1 MNGFQDTLLD
11 FAEDN
16 TLAGFRLHRLE
27 VLNWGTF
34 HNKVYTLNLNGQN
47 SLLTGDIGS
56 GKSTLV
62 DAVTTLL
69 VPAHRIS
76 YNKAA
81 GADSKERSLR
91 SYVMGYFRSTRGDLG
106 AKQEALR
113 DANSYSVILGVFY
126 NEGYDQWVTIAQ
138 VFWLKEGQN
147 QPAKFFVVADRALSI
162 VEDFSNFGKDMSAL
176 RKRLRDSALVE
187 LFDSYKDYAGG
198 FRKRFG
204 LKNEQAL
211 ELFHQ
216 TVSMKQVGNLTDFV
230 REHMLEESQSAQKVD
245 ELIRHFDD
253 LNQAH
258 QLVLKAKHQ
267 VSLLEPMVAD
277 GQRYAGLQNEQ
288 AHWEAMREGLEG
300 FFAEQKIVLLQKREQ
315 SLHTD
320 LTRTTAQVEQLQQ
333 QKQDQQAQR
342 DELKQAI
349 SDQGGDRLAAL
360 QKSITDAQTHKTKCQ
375 HKSQEYQTL
384 LAQVDWPMPTDAVAF
399 AQTRQDLSG
408 LAEQTEQQQIELE
421 NQQQEQAFEFR
432 GQKQAYEELDKQIQS
447 LKQRKNNIDE
457 AQIQIRQALCQAL
470 DLDESEMPFVGEL
483 LQVREEDQAWEGAI
497 ERILHNF
504 ALSLL
509 VPDRHYAAVSEWV
522 EQTRLKGRLVYYRV
536 KEAVSAGLLNLH
548 PQSLVRKVSIKPDS
562 EFYDYL
568 QGQLAKRFDY
578 ACCESLADFRRE
590 KLAVTLQ
597 GQVKSGD
604 QRHEKDDR
612 RALNDRRFYVLGWS
626 NQDKIA
632 ALQAEAAQLQSAM
645 LKQAQTL
652 ESLKQRINAL
662 KQKFTALAKLS
673 HYQDFEELNWQKWVS
688 LLDKLMAEKTELEA
702 SHDQLKLL
710 QRQLEALE
718 QTMRQ
723 TEDSLSQRHR
733 ELGDI
738 QSKLD
743 GVAQDLTQAQDIL
756 RQQLDAGRLNDALRD
771 ALNQAQTDWQLQVQR
786 VESIEPR
793 QSEMRVKIQN
803 EINNVRGK
811 LDRQQAKLIQMIND
825 FCHQYPAE
833 TKDFSADI
841 AGLVEFEGLLNQL
854 LADDLPRFEA
864 RFKEQLNQNTI
875 NQISHFKV
883 QLKQAQLEI
892 KERIDTI
899 NQSLADIDYNPG
911 RFIRLEVAPN
921 PDPEIKAFYQE
932 LEACTENTLTGS
944 QDEQYSEA
952 KFLQVKALIDRFA
965 GREGLVDLDK
975 RWTAKVTD
983 VRNFYQFSASERYRE
998 DDTEHEHYSDSAG
1011 KSGGQKEKL
1020 AYTVLAASLAYQFG
1034 LEWGEVKSRS
1044 FRFVVIDE
1052 AFGRGSDDSAR
1063 FGLELFKQ
1071 LNLQLLIV
1079 TPKQKIHVIEPYVAN
1094 VGFVT
1099 NREGRES
1106 QLRNLTIEQ
1115 HLEQKAKFLGSSP
1128 SSSFQALRAHIHD
1141 TPL

>member
-1 MNGFQDTLLD
+1 MSAFQDTLLD
-11 FAEDN
+11 FADDN
-16 TLAGFRLHRLE
+16 TLAGFRLHQLQ

-34 HNKVYTLNLNGQN
+34 HNKVYSLTLNGQN

-69 VPAHRIS
+69 VPAHRIA

-113 DANSYSVILGVFY
+113 DANQYSVILGVFY

-162 VEDFSNFGKDMSAL
+162 VEDFSNFGKDMNAL
-176 RKRLRDSALVE
+176 RKRLRDSQLIE

-230 REHMLEESQSAQKVD
+230 REHMLEENQSAQKV
-245 ELIRHFDD
+245 EALIHHFDD

-277 GQRYAGLQNEQ
+277 GQRYASLQAEQ
-288 AHWEAMREGLEG
+288 AYWEAMREGLEG
-300 FFAEQKIVLLQKREQ
+300 FFAEQKITLLQKREQ
-315 SLHTD
+315 SLQTD
-320 LTRTTAQVEQLQQ
+320 LTRTQAQVEQLQH

-349 SDQGGDRLAAL
+349 SDQGGDRLATL
-360 QKSITDAQTHKTKCQ
+360 QKSINDAQTNQQKCRS
-375 HKSQEYQTL
+375 KSDAYQTL
-384 LAQVDWPMPTDAVAF
+384 LTQVDLSMPTDGVEF
-399 AQTRQDLSG
+399 AQTRKNMAQKT
-408 LAEQTEQQQIELE
+408 EQTEHQQTEQE
-421 NQQQEQAFEFR
+421 NQQKELEFDFR
-432 GQKQAYEELDKQIQS
+432 QQRLAYDQLDAQIQS
-447 LKQRKNNIDE
+447 LKKRKNNIDE
-457 AQIQIRQALCQAL
+457 TQIQIRQALCQAL
-470 DLDESEMPFVGEL
+470 DLDENEMPFVGEL

-536 KEAVSAGLLNLH
+536 KHAEISPGLVNLH
-548 PQSLVRKVSIKPDS
+548 PLSLVRKVSIKPDS

-568 QGQLAKRFDY
+568 QAQLVKRFDY
-578 ACCESLADFRRE
+578 TCCDSLTDFRRE

-597 GQVKSGD
+597 GQIKSGN

-632 ALQAEAAQLQSAM
+632 ALQTEVHSLQQALAQQADDIAQRQKRIDQ
-645 LKQAQTL
+645 LKQQL
-652 ESLKQRINAL
+652 NA
-662 KQKFTALAKLS
+662 FTKLS
-673 HYQDFEELNWQKWVS
+673 HYQDFDELNWSHWVNV
-688 LLDKLMAEKTELEA
+688 LDKLLAEKAELEA

-710 QRQLEALE
+710 QHQLETLE
-718 QTMRQ
+718 KEMRA
-723 TEDSLSQRHR
+723 TEESLNQRYR

-738 QSKLD
+738 QSKLETLSND
-743 GVAQDLTQAQDIL
+743 LAQAQHTLTQQKQLAQFDDTL
-756 RQQLDAGRLNDALRD
+756 RAAL
-771 ALNQAQTDWQLQVQR
+771 LKAQTEWQLHPQR
-786 VESIEPR
+786 VESIEHR
-793 QSEMRVKIQN
+793 QSEMRGKIQI
-803 EINNVRGK
+803 EINNLRGK
-811 LDRQQAKLIQMIND
+811 LDRQQTKLVQMIND

-841 AGLVEFEGLLNQL
+841 AGLVEFEALLNQL

-883 QLKQAQLEI
+883 QLKQAQLKI

-921 PDPEIKAFYQE
+921 LDSEIRDFYLE

-998 DDTEHEHYSDSAG
+998 DDSEHEHYSDSAG

-1034 LEWGEVKSRS
+1034 LEWGEIKSRS

-1106 QLRNLTIEQ
+1106 LLRNLTIEQ
-1115 HLEQKAKFLGSSP
+1115 HLEQKAQ
-1128 SSSFQALRAHIHD
+1128 FQALKGHHHD
-1141 TPL
+1141 APR

>member
-1 MNGFQDTLLD
+1 MNPMQDTLLD
-11 FAEDN
+11 FSDDN
-16 TLAGFRLHRLE
+16 TQAGFRLHRLE
-27 VLNWGTF
+27 VFNWGTF
-34 HNKVYTLNLNGQN
+34 HNKVYTLTLNGHN

-81 GADSKERSLR
+81 GADAKERSLR
-91 SYVMGYFRSTRGDLG
+91 SYVMGYFRSTRGELG

-113 DANSYSVILGVFY
+113 DASQYSVILGVFY
-126 NEGYDQWVTIAQ
+126 NQGYDQWVTIAQ

-147 QPAKFFVVADRALSI
+147 QPAKFFVVADKALSI
-162 VEDFSNFGKDMSAL
+162 VEDFSNFGKDMNAL
-176 RKRLRDSALVE
+176 RKRLRDSQLIE

-230 REHMLEESQSAQKVD
+230 REHMLEQTQSAQKV
-245 ELIRHFDD
+245 EALIRHFDD

-267 VSLLEPMVAD
+267 VELLAPMVAD
-277 GQRYAGLQNEQ
+277 GQRYTGLQTEQ
-288 AHWEAMREGLEG
+288 AHWEAMREALEG
-300 FFAEQKIVLLQKREQ
+300 FFAEQKSALLEKREQ
-315 SLHTD
+315 SLQTD
-320 LTRTTAQVEQLQQ
+320 LIRAQAQIEQFQQ
-333 QKQDQQAQR
+333 TKQDQQAQR
-342 DELKQAI
+342 DALKQAI

-360 QKSITDAQTHKTKCQ
+360 QKSIA
-375 HKSQEYQTL
+375 E
-384 LAQVDWPMPTDAVAF
+384 AQVTKQKCERKSKDYQHLIEQVSLGLPQDGVAF
-399 AQTRQDLSG
+399 AQTRVEINQ
-408 LAEQTEQQQIELE
+408 AATQVEQQQIECQH
-421 NQQQEQAFEFR
+421 QQQELEFEFR
-432 GQKQAYEELDKQIQS
+432 HQRKAYSELDNQIQS
-447 LKQRKNNIDE
+447 LKKRKNNIDE
-457 AQIQIRQALCQAL
+457 SQILIRQALCQAL
-470 DLDESEMPFVGEL
+470 DLDEADMPFVGEL

-509 VPDRHYAAVSEWV
+509 VPERHYAAVSDWV
-522 EQTRLKGRLVYYRV
+522 ERTQLKGRLVYYRV
-536 KEAVSAGLLNLH
+536 KTDAQQPGLVSLH
-548 PQSLVRKVSIKPDS
+548 PQSLVRKLSIKPDS

-568 QGQLAKRFDY
+568 TLQLAKRFDY
-578 ACCESLADFRRE
+578 ACCESLVDFRRE
-590 KLAVTLQ
+590 KQAVTLQ

-632 ALQAEAAQLQSAM
+632 ALEQEAKGLQQAM
-645 LKQAQTL
+645 LKRVSELEKLKQQAQ
-652 ESLKQRINAL
+652 AL
-662 KQKFTALAKLS
+662 KQQFTALTKLGQ
-673 HYQDFEELNWQKWVS
+673 YQDFEELNWQKWVS
-688 LLDKLMAEKTELEA
+688 LLDKLLAEKAELEA

-710 QRQLEALE
+710 QQQLEALE
-718 QTMRQ
+718 KDIHQ
-723 TEDSLSQRHR
+723 TEDGLSQRHR

-743 GVAQDLTQAQDIL
+743 ALAADLSQTQAL
-756 RQQLDAGRLNDALRD
+756 LAQQTQAGRFAAGLRD
-771 ALNQAQTDWQLQVQR
+771 ALNQVQTDWQLHAQR

-793 QSEMRVKIQN
+793 QSDMRAKIQY
-803 EINNVRGK
+803 EINK
-811 LDRQQAKLIQMIND
+811 LRASLERLQTKLVGRIND
-825 FCHQYPAE
+825 FCHDYPAE

-841 AGLVEFEGLLNQL
+841 AGLSEFESLLNQL
-854 LADDLPRFEA
+854 MSDDLPRFEA

-892 KERIDTI
+892 KERIDKI

-921 PDPEIKAFYQE
+921 LDAEIKAFYQE
-932 LEACTENTLTGS
+932 LEVCTENTLTGS

-1106 QLRNLTIEQ
+1106 LLRNLTIEQ
-1115 HLEQKAKFLGSSP
+1115 YRDKAKG
-1128 SSSFQALRAHIHD
+1128 
-1141 TPL
+1141 

>member
-1 MNGFQDTLLD
+1 MSGFQETLLD

-16 TLAGFRLHRLE
+16 ALAGFRLHRLE
-27 VLNWGTF
+27 VFNWGTF
-34 HNKVYTLNLNGQN
+34 HNKVYALNLNGHN

-69 VPAHRIS
+69 VPAHRIA

-106 AKQEALR
+106 TKQEALR
-113 DANSYSVILGVFY
+113 DANAYSVILGVFY
-126 NEGYDQWVTIAQ
+126 NEGYDHWVTIAQ

-147 QPAKFFVVADRALSI
+147 QPAKFFVVADKALSI
-162 VEDFSNFGKDMSAL
+162 VDDFSQFGKGMNAL
-176 RKRLRDSALVE
+176 RKRLRDSQLIE
-187 LFDSYKDYAGG
+187 LFDTYKDYAGG

-230 REHMLEESQSAQKVD
+230 REHMLEETQSGQKV
-245 ELIRHFDD
+245 EALIRHFDD

-267 VSLLEPMVAD
+267 VSLLQPMVAD
-277 GQRYAGLQNEQ
+277 GQRYASLQSEQ
-288 AHWEAMREGLEG
+288 QHWESMRDGLEG
-300 FFAEQKIVLLQKREQ
+300 FFAEQKIGLLEKRQQ
-315 SLHTD
+315 SLETD
-320 LTRTTAQVEQLQQ
+320 LTRTQAQLEQLQHT
-333 QKQDQQAQR
+333 KQDQQAQR

-360 QKSITDAQTHKTKCQ
+360 QKAITEAQTSKQKCQ
-375 HKSQEYQTL
+375 TKADAFETL
-384 LAQVDWPMPTDAVAF
+384 LTQVDMAVPQQPVAF
-399 AQTRQDLSG
+399 AQTCADVSH
-408 LAEQTEQQQIELE
+408 ATIQTEQQQIDLE
-421 NQQQEQAFEFR
+421 NQQKELEFDFR
-432 GQKQAYEELDKQIQS
+432 RQRQTHNELDTQIQS

-470 DLDESEMPFVGEL
+470 NLDESEMPFVGEL
-483 LQVREEDQAWEGAI
+483 LQVREQDQAWEGAI

-522 EQTRLKGRLVYYRV
+522 EKTRLKGRLVYFRV
-536 KEAVSAGLLNLH
+536 KNAEKSPGLVNFH

-562 EFYDYL
+562 EFYEYL
-568 QGQLAKRFDY
+568 HGQLANRFDY
-578 ACCESLADFRRE
+578 ACCESLSEFRRE
-590 KLAVTLQ
+590 KQAVTLQ
-597 GQVKSGD
+597 GQVKSGN

-626 NQDKIA
+626 NEDKIA
-632 ALQAEAAQLQSAM
+632 ALEMEAKQLQDSLAQ
-645 LKQAQTL
+645 QASQLAGLTQQVNQ
-652 ESLKQRINAL
+652 LKQRL
-662 KQKFTALAKLS
+662 TALTKLS
-673 HYQDFEELNWQKWVS
+673 HYQDFEELDWQKWVS
-688 LLDKLMAEKTELEA
+688 RLDKLLAEKAELEA

-710 QRQLEALE
+710 QHQLETLE
-718 QTMRQ
+718 DDIRQ
-723 TEDSLSQRHR
+723 TEAGLNQRYR
-733 ELGDI
+733 ELGDS
-738 QSKLD
+738 QSKLETL
-743 GVAQDLTQAQDIL
+743 ARDLTQAQMLLTQQIEDDSFNAYL
-756 RQQLDAGRLNDALRD
+756 RQSLTQVQSDWAL
-771 ALNQAQTDWQLQVQR
+771 QAQR

-793 QSEMRVKIQN
+793 LMDMRAKIQA
-803 EINNVRGK
+803 EMNNFKGK
-811 LDRQQAKLIQMIND
+811 LDRLQAKLIQQIQD

-841 AGLVEFEGLLNQL
+841 AGLVEFEGLLQQL
-854 LADDLPRFEA
+854 QSDDLPRFEA

-911 RFIRLEVAPN
+911 RFIRLEVAAN
-921 PDPEIKAFYQE
+921 PDSEIKDFYQE
-932 LEACTENTLTGS
+932 LEACTENTMTGS

-1099 NREGRES
+1099 NRDGRES

-1115 HLEQKAKFLGSSP
+1115 HLEQKAKYQNR
-1128 SSSFQALRAHIHD
+1128 QAKNHVN
-1141 TPL
+1141 

>member
-1 MNGFQDTLLD
+1 
-11 FAEDN
+11 
-16 TLAGFRLHRLE
+16 
-27 VLNWGTF
+27 
-34 HNKVYTLNLNGQN
+34 
-47 SLLTGDIGS
+47 
-56 GKSTLV
+56 
-62 DAVTTLL
+62 
-69 VPAHRIS
+69 
-76 YNKAA
+76 
-81 GADSKERSLR
+81 
-91 SYVMGYFRSTRGDLG
+91 
-106 AKQEALR
+106 
-113 DANSYSVILGVFY
+113 
-126 NEGYDQWVTIAQ
+126 
-138 VFWLKEGQN
+138 
-147 QPAKFFVVADRALSI
+147 
-162 VEDFSNFGKDMSAL
+162 
-176 RKRLRDSALVE
+176 
-187 LFDSYKDYAGG
+187 
-198 FRKRFG
+198 
-204 LKNEQAL
+204 
-211 ELFHQ
+211 
-216 TVSMKQVGNLTDFV
+216 MKQVGNLTDFV
-230 REHMLEESQSAQKVD
+230 REHMLEESQSAQKVE

-267 VSLLEPMVAD
+267 VSLLQPMVAD
-277 GQRYAGLQNEQ
+277 GQRYADLQAEQ
-288 AHWEAMREGLEG
+288 TQWEAMREGLEG
-300 FFAEQKIVLLQKREQ
+300 FFAEQKTVLLQKREQ
-315 SLHTD
+315 SLQTD
-320 LTRTTAQVEQLQQ
+320 LTRTKAQVEQLQL
-333 QKQDQQAQR
+333 QKQDQQAER

-360 QKSITDAQTHKTKCQ
+360 QKAINEAQSQQQKCQ
-375 HKSQEYQTL
+375 TKAEIYQAL
-384 LAQVDWPMPTDAVAF
+384 LAEVDLTSPADGVAF
-399 AQTRQDLSG
+399 AERRQQIQQLS
-408 LAEQTEQQQIELE
+408 EQTERQQTELE
-421 NQQQEQAFEFR
+421 DQQKEQEFEFR
-432 GQKQAYEELDKQIQS
+432 RQRQTHDELDAQIRS

-470 DLDESEMPFVGEL
+470 DLDETEMPFVGEL

-522 EQTRLKGRLVYYRV
+522 ENTRLKGRLVYYRV
-536 KEAVSAGLLNLH
+536 KDAVSPGLVTLH
-548 PQSLVRKVSIKPDS
+548 PQSLVRKLSIKPDS

-568 QGQLAKRFDY
+568 QTQLAKRFDY

-632 ALQAEAAQLQSAM
+632 ALEAEAAALQNA
-645 LKQAQTL
+645 LGQQAQALARLTQQINTC
-652 ESLKQRINAL
+652 KQQL
-662 KQKFTALAKLS
+662 TALAKLS
-673 HYQDFEELNWQKWVS
+673 YYQDFEELNWQKWVS
-688 LLDKLMAEKTELEA
+688 MLDKLIAEKTELEA
-702 SHDQLKLL
+702 SHDQLKRL
-710 QRQLEALE
+710 QQQLETLE
-718 QTMRQ
+718 RDLRG
-723 TEDSLSQRHR
+723 TEDSLNQRYR
-733 ELGDI
+733 ELGDT

-743 GVAQDLTQAQDIL
+743 SVANDLNQTQA
-756 RQQLDAGRLNDALRD
+756 RLNEQLELGRFHDAMRT
-771 ALNQAQTDWQLQVQR
+771 ALAQAQTDWDLHAQR

-793 QSEMRVKIQN
+793 QSEMRAKIQS
-803 EINNVRGK
+803 EINNLRGK
-811 LDRQQAKLIQMIND
+811 LERQQANLIKQIND

-833 TKDFSADI
+833 TKDFLADI
-841 AGLVEFEGLLNQL
+841 PGLVEFEGLLNQL
-854 LADDLPRFEA
+854 MADDLPRFEA

-892 KERIDTI
+892 KERIDKI

-911 RFIRLEVAPN
+911 RFIRLEVSTN
-921 PDPEIKAFYQE
+921 NDPEIKAFYQE

-1099 NREGRES
+1099 NRDGRES

-1115 HLEQKAKFLGSSP
+1115 HLEQKAKF
-1128 SSSFQALRAHIHD
+1128 HD
-1141 TPL
+1141 KRG

>member
-1 MNGFQDTLLD
+1 MNAFQDTLLD

-27 VLNWGTF
+27 VFNWGTF

-69 VPAHRIS
+69 VPAHRIA

-81 GADSKERSLR
+81 GADAKERSLR

-106 AKQEALR
+106 SKQEALR
-113 DANSYSVILGVFY
+113 DANQYSVILGVFY

-138 VFWLKEGQN
+138 VFWVKEGEN
-147 QPAKFFVVADRALSI
+147 QPAKFFVVADRVLSI
-162 VEDFSNFGKDMSAL
+162 VEDFSNFGKDMNAL
-176 RKRLRDSALVE
+176 RKRLRDSRLVE
-187 LFDSYKDYAGG
+187 LFDRYKEYAGG

-216 TVSMKQVGNLTDFV
+216 TVSMKQVGNLTEFV
-230 REHMLEESQSAQKVD
+230 REHMLEESQAAQKV
-245 ELIRHFDD
+245 EALIHHFDD
-253 LNQAH
+253 LNKAH

-267 VSLLEPMVAD
+267 VSLLQPMVAD
-277 GQRYAGLQNEQ
+277 GQRYDGLQTEQ
-288 AHWEAMREGLEG
+288 AHWETMREGLEG

-315 SLHTD
+315 GFQTD
-320 LTRTTAQVEQLQQ
+320 LTRTQAQVSQLKGD
-333 QKQDQQAQR
+333 KQDQQTRR

-349 SDQGGDRLAAL
+349 SAQGGDRLAAL
-360 QKSITDAQTHKTKCQ
+360 QKAIFEAHASKQKC
-375 HKSQEYQTL
+375 HGKAEEYQRF
-384 LAQVDWPMPTDAVAF
+384 LAQVDLAIPQDGVAF
-399 AQTRQDLSG
+399 AQTRTDIIQA
-408 LAEQTEQQQIELE
+408 AEHVELQQLELE
-421 NQQQEQAFEFR
+421 NQQQDLAFEFR
-432 GQKQAYEELDKQIQS
+432 DQRQLHDELDAQIQS
-447 LKQRKNNIDE
+447 LKKRKNNIDD
-457 AQIQIRQALCQAL
+457 AQIQIRNALCQAL
-470 DLDESEMPFVGEL
+470 AVDESDMPFVGEL
-483 LQVREEDQAWEGAI
+483 VQVREEDQAWEGAI

-509 VPDRHYAAVSEWV
+509 VPERYYAQVSEWV
-522 EQTRLKGRLVYYRV
+522 EQTHLKGRLVYYRV
-536 KEAVSAGLLNLH
+536 KETVSPGLVTLH
-548 PQSLVRKVSIKPDS
+548 AQSLVRKLSIKPDS
-562 EFYDYL
+562 AFYDYL
-568 QGQLAKRFDY
+568 QVQLAKRFDY
-578 ACCESLADFRRE
+578 ACCGSLAEFRRE
-590 KLAVTLQ
+590 KQAVTLQ

-632 ALQAEAAQLQSAM
+632 ALETQAAQLQTA
-645 LKQAQTL
+645 LVHQAQTL
-652 ESLKQRINAL
+652 EQVKQRIAVL
-662 KQKFTALAKLS
+662 KQKLTALTRLGQ
-673 HYQDFEELNWQKWVS
+673 YQDFEELNWQKWVS
-688 LLDKLMAEKTELEA
+688 LLDKLLAEKAELEA

-710 QRQLEALE
+710 QRQLEILE
-718 QTMRQ
+718 TEIRQ
-723 TEDSLSQRHR
+723 TEDSLSQRDR
-733 ELGDI
+733 ELGEI
-738 QSKLD
+738 NSKLEALAND
-743 GVAQDLTQAQDIL
+743 LKHAQALLAQQNQLGRFDLT
-756 RQQLDAGRLNDALRD
+756 LRD
-771 ALNQAQTDWQLQVQR
+771 ALNQAQTQWDLHAQR

-793 QSEMRVKIQN
+793 QSDMRLKIQA
-803 EINNVRGK
+803 EINNFRGK
-811 LDRQQAKLIQMIND
+811 LERLQGNLVKQIND
-825 FCHQYPAE
+825 FCHAYPAE

-841 AGLVEFEGLLNQL
+841 PGLVEFESLLNQL
-854 LADDLPRFEA
+854 MADDLPRFEA

-892 KERIDTI
+892 KERIEKI

-921 PDPEIKAFYQE
+921 LDAEIKAFYQE
-932 LEACTENTLTGS
+932 LETCVENTMTGS
-944 QDEQYSEA
+944 QDDQYSEA
-952 KFLQVKALIDRFA
+952 KFLQVKALVDRFA
-965 GREGLVDLDK
+965 GREGLVDFDK
-975 RWTAKVTD
+975 KWTTKVTD
-983 VRNFYQFSASERYRE
+983 VRNYYQFSASERYRE

-1052 AFGRGSDDSAR
+1052 AFGRGSDESAR
-1063 FGLELFKQ
+1063 FGLDLFKQ

-1079 TPKQKIHVIEPYVAN
+1079 TPKQKIHVIEPYIAN

-1099 NREGRES
+1099 NRDGRES
-1106 QLRNLTIEQ
+1106 QLRNLTIEE
-1115 HLEQKAKFLGSSP
+1115 HLEQKAKFQNLQSKIK
-1128 SSSFQALRAHIHD
+1128 L
-1141 TPL
+1141 

>member
-113 DANSYSVILGVFY
+113 DANAYSVILGVFY

-147 QPAKFFVVADRALSI
+147 QPAKFFVVADRELNI
-162 VEDFSNFGKDMSAL
+162 VEDFSNFGKDMNAL
-176 RKRLRDSALVE
+176 RKRLRDSKLVE

-230 REHMLEESQSAQKVD
+230 REHMLEESQSAQKVE

-267 VSLLEPMVAD
+267 VSLLQPMVAD
-277 GQRYAGLQNEQ
+277 GQRYADLQTEQ
-288 AHWEAMREGLEG
+288 MHWEAMREGLEG
-300 FFAEQKIVLLQKREQ
+300 FFAEQKITLLQKREQ

-320 LTRTTAQVEQLQQ
+320 LTRTQAQVAQLQQ

-360 QKSITDAQTHKTKCQ
+360 QKSITDAQTQKTKCQ
-375 HKSQEYQTL
+375 HKSQEYQSL
-384 LAQVDWPMPTDAVAF
+384 LAQVDWPMPTDGVAF
-399 AQTRQDLSG
+399 AQTRQDISG
-408 LAEQTEQQQIELE
+408 LAEQTEQQQIEKE
-421 NQQQEQAFEFR
+421 NQQQELAFEFR
-432 GQKQAYEELDKQIQS
+432 GQKQAYEALDQQIQS

-470 DLDESEMPFVGEL
+470 ALDESEMPFVGEL

-536 KEAVSAGLLNLH
+536 KSETQQPGLVTLH
-548 PQSLVRKVSIKPDS
+548 PQSLVRKLSIKPDS

-590 KLAVTLQ
+590 KQAVSLQ

-632 ALQAEAAQLQSAM
+632 ALQTEAAQLQSAM

-723 TEDSLSQRHR
+723 TEDSLSQRYR

-743 GVAQDLTQAQDIL
+743 GVAQDLVQTQDIL
-756 RQQLDAGRLNDALRD
+756 RQQLEAGRLNNALRE

-811 LDRQQAKLIQMIND
+811 LDRQQANLMRMIND

-899 NQSLADIDYNPG
+899 NQSLVGIDYNTG

-921 PDPEIKAFYQE
+921 LDPEIKAFYQE

-975 RWTAKVTD
+975 RWTVKVTD

-998 DDTEHEHYSDSAG
+998 DDSEHEHYSDSAG

-1034 LEWGEVKSRS
+1034 LERGEVKSRS

-1115 HLEQKAKFLGSSP
+1115 HLEQKAKFQSL
-1128 SSSFQALRAHIHD
+1128 QAKVKVENL
-1141 TPL
+1141 